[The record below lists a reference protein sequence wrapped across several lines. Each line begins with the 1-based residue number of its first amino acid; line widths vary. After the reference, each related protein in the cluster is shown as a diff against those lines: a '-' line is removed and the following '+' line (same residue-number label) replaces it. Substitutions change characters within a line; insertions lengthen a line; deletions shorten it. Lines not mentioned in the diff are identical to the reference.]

1 MSADGEH
8 GITIIAFVGSVFSPY
23 YASRRRTV
31 PGGYVDP
38 LAHCTLNVA
47 LYGRSG
53 HRWAMTERDGTRA
66 DGTVS
71 RTRTEFTIGP
81 SAVTFDGT
89 AYTVLIDE
97 TTVPFPVPV
106 SSPIKGTVRLYP
118 SAIVDG
124 DFELDAAGRHRWR
137 PIAPCARVEVDLPKP
152 GIRWSG
158 SGYLDM
164 NSGSAALERD
174 FQDWCWSRATLGDGS
189 TVILYDVTRRQASAS
204 AARDLAVAIRV
215 DADGNV
221 DDVELPPRAILQ
233 PTLWGIARETRADY
247 DGEAAWRGAGPGRG
261 ATVMA
266 TFEDGPFY
274 SRSLL
279 STKLLGERVA
289 AVHESLSLDRFQS
302 RWVQFLLP
310 FKMPR
315 R

>member
-1 MSADGEH
+1 M
-8 GITIIAFVGSVFSPY
+8 FSPY
-23 YASRRRTV
+23 YASRRRKV
-31 PGGYVDP
+31 PGGLANP
-38 LAHCTLNVA
+38 LAHCALNVA
-47 LYGRSG
+47 LYGKSG

-66 DGTVS
+66 RNAVS
-71 RTRTEFTIGP
+71 RDRSEFVVGP
-81 SAVTFDGT
+81 SAVSFDGT
-89 AYTVLIDE
+89 AFTVKIDE
-97 TTVPFPVPV
+97 TTVPFPNPI
-106 SSPIKGTVRLYP
+106 SSRITGTVRLYP

-124 DFELDAAGRHRWR
+124 DFELDAGGAHRWR
-137 PIAPCARVEVDLPKP
+137 PIAPCARVEVDLPQP

-174 FQDWCWSRATLGDGS
+174 FHDWCWSRATLADGS
-189 TVILYDVTRRQASAS
+189 TVILYDVTRRQQSAN

-215 DADGNV
+215 DAKGNV
-221 DDVELPPRAILQ
+221 DDVELPPRAILR
-233 PTLWGIARETRADY
+233 PTMWGIERETRADY
-247 DGEAAWRGAGPGRG
+247 DGETAWRGAGPGRG

-279 STKLLGERVA
+279 STKLLGERVH
-289 AVHESLSLDRFQS
+289 AVHESLSLNRFQS

>member
-1 MSADGEH
+1 
-8 GITIIAFVGSVFSPY
+8 VFSPY
-23 YASRRRTV
+23 YAARRRTA
-31 PGGYVDP
+31 PGGQANPV
-38 LAHCTLNVA
+38 AHCALNVA
-47 LYGRSG
+47 LYGKGG

-66 DGTVS
+66 TNNASRNTVS
-71 RTRTEFTIGP
+71 RRQSEFVVGP
-81 SAVTFDGT
+81 SAVSFDGT
-89 AYTVLIDE
+89 AYTVQIDE
-97 TTVPFPVPV
+97 TTVPFPNPI
-106 SSPIKGTVRLYP
+106 SSRIKGTVRLYP

-124 DFELDAAGRHRWR
+124 DFELDVGGAHRWR
-137 PIAPCARVEVDLPKP
+137 PIAPCARVEVDLPQP

-174 FQDWCWSRATLGDGS
+174 FQDWCWSRATLADGS
-189 TVILYDVTRRQASAS
+189 TVILYDVTRRFPGPD
-204 AARDLAVAIRV
+204 AARDLAVAIKV
-215 DADGNV
+215 GAKGEV
-221 DDVELPPRAILQ
+221 EDVELPPRSILT

-247 DGEAAWRGAGPGRG
+247 DGEGAWRGSGPGRG
-261 ATVMA
+261 ATVTA

-279 STKLLGERVA
+279 STKLLGERVPA
-289 AVHESLSLDRFQS
+289 IHESLSLDRFQS